1 MKVLLVDDH
10 PLILAGL
17 GLLIDSLLPGAE
29 VLSCGTPHGMRALLN
44 RHPDCGLVLLDLEL
58 ADASGFE
65 LLAWIVERRPEL
77 PVVMLAASEAGAD
90 AIRAIDEGAM
100 GFVSKTAQL
109 ETLAQAL
116 QLVLAGGIYVPPV
129 GLDLGATAR
138 SRRAALQAAALAGG
152 EWPQALQALGLT
164 PRQKQMLDALLQG
177 KTNKLIAREL
187 DLSVDTVK
195 DHVTALFK
203 VLGVNSRT
211 QAVLA
216 VAELSQSGRRP

>member
-17 GLLIDSLLPGAE
+17 GLVIERLLPGAE
-29 VLSCGTPHGMRALLN
+29 VLACSTPHGMRALLN

-58 ADASGFE
+58 AEVSGFE

-77 PVVMLAASEAGAD
+77 PVVMLAASEAGVD
-90 AIRAIDEGAM
+90 AIRAIDEGAA

-109 ETLAQAL
+109 ETLEQAL
-116 QLVLAGGIYVPPV
+116 QLVLGGGIYVPPV
-129 GLDLGATAR
+129 GLELGAAAR
-138 SRRAALQAAALAGG
+138 SRRAALQAAALVGG

-203 VLGVNSRT
+203 ALGVSTRT

-216 VAELSQSGRRP
+216 VAELSQNVRHS